1 MPSKPQKGKDGKRP
15 RQFHRGIA
23 QGRINEK
30 RMKREVNPAYERADA
45 DRVEVAAIVDDHRAQ
60 LREHKAIMEDLE
72 HSAPFVPRW
81 DFTL

>member
-1 MPSKPQKGKDGKRP
+1 VASKPQKGKDQKRP

-45 DRVEVAAIVDDHRAQ
+45 DRVQVAAMTADHRAQ
-60 LREHKAIMEDLE
+60 VRDHKEIMAGLE
-72 HSAPFVPRW
+72 HVAPYVPSW
-81 DFTL
+81 DFSL